1 MKKTR
6 IFHAG
11 LEWFILLLVLSYVF
25 FGTRYGH
32 FLYRIVLLC
41 SYRIKHANKVYC
53 GPKVK
58 RIVIKLLAK
67 G

>member
-11 LEWFILLLVLSYVF
+11 LEWFNLLLVLNYVL

-32 FLYRIVLLC
+32 FIYRILLLC
-41 SYRIKHANKVYC
+41 S
-53 GPKVK
+53 
-58 RIVIKLLAK
+58 LLSQTCEQGLLRTLK
-67 G
+67 